1 MDGIEKHRDT
11 QQYVFSYMTSLKT
24 KTMKWKKDGLKIE
37 AIQMNKCRKNEDRR
51 IGEENRG

>member
-1 MDGIEKHRDT
+1 
-11 QQYVFSYMTSLKT
+11 
-24 KTMKWKKDGLKIE
+24 MKWKKDGLKIE